1 MATGLQT
8 APQIPAW
15 LVQSCEKLSPKALQ
29 LAECFLY
36 AGLAFGIITAIAEA
50 AAAFRVDTSNGP
62 RGNKVTPTGLQAVV
76 AALTSL
82 LTALKDAKA
91 WLALVITG
99 LLLLWIA
106 ASAPDLCLPDE
117 YRPRQPEAPGQNPN
131 ANRNPGQ
138 SGAGA
143 GGSSGS
149 NVVGQ
154 PPAPGQRPQPAP
166 PAGR

>member
-1 MATGLQT
+1 MSQNPP
-8 APQIPAW
+8 APEWIVSICRDFAPN
-15 LVQSCEKLSPKALQ
+15 ALE

-36 AGLAFGIITAIAEA
+36 AGLVLGIITAIAEA
-50 AAAFRVDTSNGP
+50 AAAFQVSSRSGLRDE
-62 RGNKVTPTGLQAVV
+62 RVTPTGLQAVV

-117 YRPRQPEAPGQNPN
+117 YRPRPTAAPQGQNLN
-131 ANRNPGQ
+131 ANRDPGQ
-138 SGAGA
+138 STAGS

-149 NVVGQ
+149 NAAGQ
-154 PPAPGQRPQPAP
+154 TPAPGQRPQPAP